1 MIHLQVL
8 PDTFF
13 ICQIGLDEAIPQ
25 SVFAL
30 NFYSVTKTS
39 DEISIITNSFIEMP
53 SAKINAGWK
62 GFKVEGVLDFSLTG
76 IINRITKPLK
86 ENNISV
92 FVTSTYNT
100 DYVFVKEANL
110 EKTIEVLNNT
120 PDISINNI

>member
-1 MIHLQVL
+1 MIYLQVL

-13 ICQIGLDEAIPQ
+13 LYQLRLDETIPQ

-30 NFYSVTKTS
+30 SFYSVTKTS

-53 SAKINAGWK
+53 SAKINDGWK
-62 GFKVEGVLDFSLTG
+62 GLRVKGELDFSLIG
-76 IINRITKPLK
+76 IINKITKPLK

-100 DYVFVKEANL
+100 DYVFVRKEYL

-120 PDISINNI
+120 PEISASNM